1 MNCPEYIKEALR
13 QRARC
18 ARRFLELDCMVA
30 EWLEKNNLLD
40 EVEDYDIY
48 GGCEAYCNPEDSSKR
63 IIEVIE
69 NA

>member
-1 MNCPEYIKEALR
+1 MKCPEYIKEALR

-18 ARRFLELDCMVA
+18 ARRFLELDCMIV
-30 EWLEKNNLLD
+30 EWLEKNNLVD
-40 EVEDYDIY
+40 AVEDYDIAT
-48 GGCEAYCNPEDSSKR
+48 GCESYCNPEESSKR

>member
-18 ARRFLELDCMVA
+18 ARRFLELDCMIA
-30 EWLEKNNLLD
+30 EWLEKHNLID
-40 EVEDYDIY
+40 EVESYDIAT
-48 GGCEAYCNPEDSSKR
+48 GCESYCNPESSSAR
-63 IIEVIE
+63 ILEVIK

>member
-18 ARRFLELDCMVA
+18 ARRFLELDYTVS
-30 EWLEKNNLLD
+30 EWLEKHQLID

-48 GGCEAYCNPEDSSKR
+48 GGCEAYCNPESSSAR
-63 IIEVIE
+63 ILEVIE